1 MNTPQV
7 SILISVYGELACTR
21 KCLECV
27 EQTLSGKLDYEVLI
41 INDASKDGTADFLDE
56 LQEPPYR
63 IFHNC
68 ENQGFA
74 RNNNRL
80 AREATGDY
88 LLFLNNDVFVNGD
101 WLIPM
106 LKVFQSKEKVGMVGN
121 VQRLAGSLR
130 YDHMGV
136 VFAPQGNPRHYGQGF
151 WHRPFKG
158 QVREWSGVTAAC
170 CLAKREV
177 FLEIGGFDERFVNG
191 CEDVDLCLRMSE
203 AGLAHYV
210 VHDSVVEH
218 VKGASEGRKLKND
231 ENSRILNEK
240 WGERIRGKQSVADQL
255 PHARTYL
262 FRGLTSPWLVN
273 FSKFMQAAAILLRL
287 TQLK

>member
-27 EQTLSGKLDYEVLI
+27 EKTLSGKLDYEILI

-56 LQEPPYR
+56 LQEPYR
-63 IFHNC
+63 IFHNK

-80 AREATGDY
+80 AGEAKGDY
-88 LLFLNNDVFVNGD
+88 LLFLNNDVFVAGD

-106 LKVFQSKEKVGMVGN
+106 LAVFESKEKVGMVGN

-158 QVREWSGVTAAC
+158 EVREWSAVTAAC

-177 FLEIGGFDERFVNG
+177 FLELGGFEEAFLNG
-191 CEDVDLCLRMSE
+191 CEDVDLCLRMTE
-203 AGLAHYV
+203 AGLAHFV

-218 VKGASEGRKLKND
+218 VKGASEGRKLNNVKNT
-231 ENSRILNEK
+231 RILDEK
-240 WGERIRGKQSVADQL
+240 WGERIRSWQSVADQFL
-255 PHARTYL
+255 HARTYL
-262 FRGLTSPWLVN
+262 FRGLTRPWLVN
-273 FSKFMQAAAILLRL
+273 LSKFLQAAAILLGL
-287 TQLK
+287 TQVK

>member
-7 SILISVYGELACTR
+7 SILIPVYGELACTQ

-27 EQTLSGKLDYEVLI
+27 EKTLSGKLDYEILI

-56 LQEPPYR
+56 LQEPYR
-63 IFHNC
+63 IFHNK

-74 RNNNRL
+74 RSNNRL
-80 AREATGDY
+80 AGEAKGDY
-88 LLFLNNDVFVNGD
+88 LLFLNNDVFVAGD

-106 LKVFQSKEKVGMVGN
+106 LAVFESKEKVGMVGN
-121 VQRLAGSLR
+121 VQRLADSRR

-136 VFAPQGNPRHYGQGF
+136 VFAPEGNPRHYGQGF

-158 QVREWSGVTAAC
+158 QVREWSAVTAAC

-177 FLEIGGFDERFVNG
+177 FLEIGEFDESFLNG
-191 CEDVDLCLRMSE
+191 CEDIDLCLTMSE
-203 AGLAHYV
+203 AGLSHFV

-218 VKGASEGRKLKND
+218 VKGASEGRKLNNVKNT
-231 ENSRILNEK
+231 RILDEK
-240 WGERIRGKQSVADQL
+240 WGERIRSRQSAADQFL
-255 PHARTYL
+255 HARTYL
-262 FRGLTSPWLVN
+262 FRGLTRPWLVKL
-273 FSKFMQAAAILLRL
+273 SKFLQAAAILLGL
-287 TQLK
+287 TQVK

>member
-1 MNTPQV
+1 
-7 SILISVYGELACTR
+7 
-21 KCLECV
+21 
-27 EQTLSGKLDYEVLI
+27 
-41 INDASKDGTADFLDE
+41 
-56 LQEPPYR
+56 
-63 IFHNC
+63 
-68 ENQGFA
+68 
-74 RNNNRL
+74 
-80 AREATGDY
+80 
-88 LLFLNNDVFVNGD
+88 
-101 WLIPM
+101 
-106 LKVFQSKEKVGMVGN
+106 
-121 VQRLAGSLR
+121 
-130 YDHMGV
+130 
-136 VFAPQGNPRHYGQGF
+136 
-151 WHRPFKG
+151 
-158 QVREWSGVTAAC
+158 
-170 CLAKREV
+170 LAKREV
-177 FLEIGGFDERFVNG
+177 FLEIGEFDERFVNG